1 MLLYYMMFLLP
12 GTSTAEERWMIVSYS
27 EDQIVFSRTD
37 VFNTGEAVELIS
49 HRESE
54 GLELS
59 RLRADC
65 VNSKIMRISSDET
78 TASQQLW
85 REVEPWEQNRLG
97 VMCQSIPVERYST
110 FQGLELLETYSHNW
124 WNIPNNKLE
133 KEMIIHSNGSS
144 YFSTPLDRGLG
155 VSWINVVQ
163 EDGSG
168 FSLLLYADCANR
180 TISVMASTGSNIFG
194 LINTNDIN
202 VDWVMPVLFDS
213 IDDVSLPHEVYTW
226 LCYSE

>member
-1 MLLYYMMFLLP
+1 MLLYFMMFLFLSA
-12 GTSTAEERWMIVSYS
+12 STEGERWMIVSYN

-37 VFNTGEAVELIS
+37 MFNTGEAVELIS
-49 HRESE
+49 RRDSM
-54 GLELS
+54 GLDLS

-65 VNSKIMRISSDET
+65 VKSKIMRISSDET

-110 FQGLELLETYSHNW
+110 FQGLELLENYSYNW
-124 WNIPNNKLE
+124 WNIPNNKIE

-144 YFSTPLDRGLG
+144 YFSNPLDKGLG
-155 VSWINVVQ
+155 VSWIGVVQ

-168 FSLLLYADCANR
+168 FSLLLYADCPNR
-180 TISVMASTGSNIFG
+180 TISVMASTGSNVFG
-194 LINTNDIN
+194 LIDTNDIN
-202 VDWVMPVLFDS
+202 VNSGTPVLFDE
-213 IDDVSLPHEVYTW
+213 IDDVPLPREVYTW
-226 LCYSE
+226 LCCFE

>member
-1 MLLYYMMFLLP
+1 MLLYYMIFLLL
-12 GTSTAEERWMIVSYS
+12 GASTAEERWMIVSYN

-37 VFNTGEAVELIS
+37 LFNTGEAVELIS
-49 HRESE
+49 YRETE

-65 VNSKIMRISSDET
+65 VDSKIMRINSGES
-78 TASQQLW
+78 TAAQQFW

-110 FQGLELLETYSHNW
+110 FQGLELLENYSHNW
-124 WNIPNNKLE
+124 WNIPNNKIE

-144 YFSTPLDRGLG
+144 YFSNPLDRGLG
-155 VSWINVVQ
+155 VSWIAVVQ

-180 TISVMASTGSNIFG
+180 KISVMASTGPNVFG
-194 LINTNDIN
+194 LIDTNDIN
-202 VDWVMPVLFDS
+202 VNSGIPVLFDA
-213 IDDVSLPHEVYTW
+213 IDDVSLPREVYTW